1 MSGKVATKGNKVLS
15 ESNKDE
21 GMSDT
26 AFYREE
32 MRLAFPAQRYG
43 GAKSAIYAAY
53 RYIKPKVTKE
63 FTERRARA
71 IWEGAARRI
80 DAEEARALRLAKIE
94 EMQREQKE
102 IRGRLER
109 LEAALARVDAPQTGA
124 SLDADR

>member
-1 MSGKVATKGNKVLS
+1 MLS
-15 ESNKDE
+15 ESDKDE

-26 AFYREE
+26 AFYRNEL
-32 MRLAFPAQRYG
+32 RSAFPANRYG

-80 DAEEARALRLAKIE
+80 DAEEAQAIGLAKIE
-94 EMQREQKE
+94 EMQRERKE

-109 LEAALARVDAPQTGA
+109 LETALARVDASKAGA
-124 SLDADR
+124 SMDANF

>member
-1 MSGKVATKGNKVLS
+1 MLS
-15 ESNKDE
+15 ESDKDS

-32 MRLAFPAQRYG
+32 MRLAFPANRYG

-53 RYIKPKVTKE
+53 RFIKPKVRKD

-80 DAEEARALRLAKIE
+80 DAEEAEAIRLAKIE
-94 EMQREQKE
+94 EMRRERNE
-102 IRGRLER
+102 IRGRLAR
-109 LEAALARVDAPQTGA
+109 LETALAGMDTASVGSSVDA
-124 SLDADR
+124 DF

>member
-1 MSGKVATKGNKVLS
+1 MSGKVANEGNKVLS
-15 ESNKDE
+15 ESDKDE

-94 EMQREQKE
+94 EMRRERNE

-109 LEAALARVDAPQTGA
+109 LEMALARVDAKAAGGP
-124 SLDADR
+124 LDANR